1 MPVHIKVIKVSQS
14 NSLSLNTGLHIS
26 NQCIFFGWR
35 NGEGEG
41 GGDGDKWRGDVEV
54 LCSTWGKVGI
64 G

>member
-26 NQCIFFGWR
+26 NQYIFFGWR

-41 GGDGDKWRGDVEV
+41 GGDGIGINGEV
-54 LCSTWGKVGI
+54 M
-64 G
+64 